1 MTAKTRALVNVIA
14 CVALWGLIPVVARL
28 GQSSLDNH
36 QFLFWSSAVSFA
48 VLLAV
53 TAIAGRLGA
62 VARWR
67 GRDIGVLA
75 LLGMLGTYLYY
86 LFLYLGYAR
95 ARGME
100 VLVVQYTWPLIIVVL
115 STFLLGERISGRKLA
130 AVAAGFAGVMLVLTR
145 GKFDGI
151 HLDNPGV
158 IALVGAGAA
167 CFALFSVLG
176 KRVRYEPFTATTM
189 YFLTAM
195 VAAFCSMLYFSGFA
209 LPSGREWFAV
219 LLNGA
224 LVNGLS
230 YVFWFAALGAAEASF
245 VAPFTYL
252 APVLSALYLVLL
264 FDEPFLP
271 VYAVGLALVIAG
283 GLVNSLGGSR

>member
-1 MTAKTRALVNVIA
+1 MTARTSALINVFA

-28 GQSSLDNH
+28 GQHSLDNH

-115 STFLLGERISGRKLA
+115 STFLLGERISGRKFA
-130 AVAAGFAGVMLVLTR
+130 AVASGFAGVMLVLTR
-145 GKFDGI
+145 GSFDGV
-151 HLDNPGV
+151 HLDNPRV

-195 VAAFCSMLYFSGFA
+195 LAAFCSMLYFSGFV

-230 YVFWFAALGAAEASF
+230 
-245 VAPFTYL
+245 
-252 APVLSALYLVLL
+252 
-264 FDEPFLP
+264 
-271 VYAVGLALVIAG
+271 
-283 GLVNSLGGSR
+283 